1 MPLAEV
7 KRKDMLRVFR
17 SLDPKQ
23 LGVISHSQLHSG
35 LKKFHP
41 YLQEGQ
47 LRALSKSVDSADT
60 GMVDY
65 HRLVEVFK
73 QDQAPAVDTY
83 IQSCQSRP
91 WGVVKPW

>member
-1 MPLAEV
+1 MTLAC
-7 KRKDMLRVFR
+7 
-17 SLDPKQ
+17 S
-23 LGVISHSQLHSG
+23 
-35 LKKFHP
+35 
-41 YLQEGQ
+41 QEGQ

-65 HRLVEVFK
+65 QTLVEVLK

-91 WGVVKPW
+91 WGVVKPRCVRWIDEGSSRPPELYLIQYSG